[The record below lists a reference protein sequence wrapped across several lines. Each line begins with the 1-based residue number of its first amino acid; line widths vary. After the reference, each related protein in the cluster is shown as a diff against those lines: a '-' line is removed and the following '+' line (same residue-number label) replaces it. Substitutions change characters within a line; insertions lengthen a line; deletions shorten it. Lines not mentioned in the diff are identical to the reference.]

1 MTSLAETASTC
12 LHVAHYMRE
21 YDVTHETGST
31 QRIGTSP
38 EDERAATT
46 GHRHRRSGEDQT
58 CLSGDMLAVR
68 RRQTNTNKQTDRH
81 GHRNTSLP

>member
-1 MTSLAETASTC
+1 MTSPAKPEVHNVSEHRQRTSEPQPQA
-12 LHVAHYMRE
+12 
-21 YDVTHETGST
+21 TGT
-31 QRIGTSP
+31 
-38 EDERAATT
+38 EDLC
-46 GHRHRRSGEDQT
+46 EDQT